1 MRCIILILSCHL
13 TLMCYG
19 QNFLSKYP
27 NLTKKNLSEFFSD
40 WKAYSDSVASLAIKN
55 DSLIDM
61 AVCENYLPCMLE
73 GYRPAK
79 EKYIVIP
86 QYIKIESILSYREK
100 NSNSWIKNAFI
111 LGIFSIF
118 LVFGSFLWTD
128 LDFPMALVG

>member
-1 MRCIILILSCHL
+1 MRYIILVLSCLL

-61 AVCENYLPCMLE
+61 AVCENYLPRMLE
-73 GYRPAK
+73 GYRP
-79 EKYIVIP
+79 EKYIVIL
-86 QYIKIESILSYREK
+86 QYLKIGSLSGK
-100 NSNSWIKNAFI
+100 KLQVNGLNK
-111 LGIFSIF
+111 GF
-118 LVFGSFLWTD
+118 LLK
-128 LDFPMALVG
+128 